1 MQGKDGNI
9 VNEGESRRTAENRD
23 KTSKEKVEST
33 SPVLSAVPEELT
45 RRDTVLNDPLRE
57 QMNKDNGSE
66 ASVRIAC
73 KICIEI

>member
-23 KTSKEKVEST
+23 KTAEEKVESA
-33 SPVLSAVPEELT
+33 SPGLSAVPEELN
-45 RRDTVLNDPLRE
+45 RRDTAPNDPLRE